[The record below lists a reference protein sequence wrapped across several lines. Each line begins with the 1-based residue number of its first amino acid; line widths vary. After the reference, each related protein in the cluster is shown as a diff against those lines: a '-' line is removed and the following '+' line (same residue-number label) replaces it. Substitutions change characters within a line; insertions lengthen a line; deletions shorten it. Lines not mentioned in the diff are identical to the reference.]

1 MEETL
6 MQYGFV
12 GLALVIVG
20 KLFYD
25 QYKQLI
31 QKNKE
36 LEEKV
41 DHLQKQMLDF
51 MESDRVVLLK
61 AIDDNSKALASL
73 QQVIKDILNK

>member
-1 MEETL
+1 

-12 GLALVIVG
+12 GLALVVVG

>member
-12 GLALVIVG
+12 GLALVVVG

-31 QKNKE
+31 QKNNE

>member
-1 MEETL
+1 

-12 GLALVIVG
+12 GLALVVVG

-41 DHLQKQMLDF
+41 DHLQRQMLDF